1 MKFDLRR
8 GLLSTA
14 IAAFAIVLLGSAGQS
29 ASKRVKPKAVAVTK
43 PKPAPNFTLAD
54 VDGVKHTL
62 SSYRGKPVA
71 LFFFCGC
78 EWCHRTA
85 DQWGTMQ
92 KAGAIPMLA
101 DGTTPPTLVVFQGDA
116 NGAKGFLQQT
126 SLDPT
131 KVTLLP
137 DIDVAVTVDKYNAE
151 PCPRVF
157 IVDSAGNVTYTNNHK
172 DDAARVAPEALIAS
186 RALTALQKA
195 AASSKKSAAG

>member
-1 MKFDLRR
+1 MKLDVTR
-8 GLLSTA
+8 GPLSLA
-14 IAAFAIVLLGSAGQS
+14 IAVSAIVLLGSAGHS
-29 ASKRVKPKAVAVTK
+29 AAKPVKAK
-43 PKPAPNFTLAD
+43 PAAAAKPFVAPNFTLTD
-54 VDGVKHTL
+54 TDGVKRTL

-78 EWCHRTA
+78 KWCHKTA

-116 NGAKGFLQQT
+116 NGAKGFEHET

-157 IVDSAGNVTYTNNHK
+157 ILDSSGKVVYTNNHK
-172 DDAARVAPEALIAS
+172 DDEARVAPEALIVS
-186 RALTALQKA
+186 RALSALQKA
-195 AASSKKSAAG
+195 SSAKKSTAG